1 MKQLQNKLESL
12 TTLGLLKV
20 STKEGVTRFKPTPG
34 HTFYA
39 HNIMATVAMEALDMY
54 RDGRVVTWTIQ
65 DGTPTP
71 TQLRVTDFGVRD
83 GDTLT
88 DVKVV

>member
-1 MKQLQNKLESL
+1 MRQLQNKLESL
-12 TTLGLLKV
+12 AVLGLLKASV
-20 STKEGVTRFKPTPG
+20 KDGVTRFKPTQG

-39 HNIMATVAMEALDMY
+39 HNVMATVAMEALDMY
-54 RDGRVVTWTIQ
+54 RDGRVVTWIIQ

-71 TQLRVTDFGVRD
+71 TQLKVTDFGIQH

-88 DVKVV
+88 DIKVV